1 MAEPATQLFDW
12 DAIRIGDALPS
23 YEYVL
28 TQEMVDKYRQS
39 VEDPHARFPTI
50 AVKEDVAS
58 FYQKYHHDV
67 GSVNARCAFYCYNPP
82 VPGTRL
88 RVNAWIADK
97 YMRREKPYI
106 VVEAVSVDDS
116 GRLIDRVIT
125 HDLKRPSEVG
135 KKWGR

>member
-1 MAEPATQLFDW
+1 MAEPATEVFDW
-12 DAIRIGDALPS
+12 EAVQIGDALPS

-39 VEDPHARFPTI
+39 VEDPEARFPTI
-50 AVKEDVAS
+50 AVKEDTAS
-58 FYQKYHHDV
+58 FYKKYHDS
-67 GSVNARCAFYCYNPP
+67 GSVNARCTFYCYNPP

-88 RVNAWIADK
+88 RVTAWIADK
-97 YMRREKPYI
+97 YTRREKPYI
-106 VVEAVSVDDS
+106 VVEAVSVDEN